1 MDDPIRAKTPDELE
15 ADRIAADLAN
25 NENKAQKAHDA
36 QYRNAF
42 RLQQRQY
49 AGDFA

>member
-1 MDDPIRAKTPDELE
+1 MDSQIRLKTPAELE
-15 ADRIAADLAN
+15 ADRIAADLAY

-36 QYRNAF
+36 QYRNAM

-49 AGDFA
+49 TGDFA